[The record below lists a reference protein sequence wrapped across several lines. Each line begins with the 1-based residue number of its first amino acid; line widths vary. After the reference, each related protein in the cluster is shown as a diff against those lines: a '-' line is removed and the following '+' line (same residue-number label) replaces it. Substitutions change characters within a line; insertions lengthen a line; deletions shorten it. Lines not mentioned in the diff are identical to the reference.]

1 MSALKSDPVLVGLI
15 RSVEKLDFSVS
26 VTLTTTGG
34 VVIGNLVSGREWAND
49 YRRQL
54 EGTPAAAFF
63 DEVFENLAESLATKT
78 AENEE
83 ENQETD
89 DDGETDDD
97 AEPQFI
103 HLTKAQYLSA
113 NELIPHG
120 NPHPW
125 RGRLDQIVAWS
136 LGALS
141 TS

>member
-1 MSALKSDPVLVGLI
+1 MSALKSDPVLAGLI
-15 RSVEKLDFSVS
+15 RSVEKLDFAVN

-34 VVIGNLVSGREWAND
+34 VVVGNLVSGSEWAKD

-54 EGTPAAAFF
+54 EGTPAAPFF
-63 DEVFENLAESLATKT
+63 DELFEILAGSLATKT

-83 ENQETD
+83 ED
-89 DDGETDDD
+89 RETDDD

-113 NELIPHG
+113 NELIPQG